1 MKRIINRIHELVSY
15 KSSLRLLLA
24 LLPIFG
30 LSASCRKILEVP
42 LPINNLTTPQA
53 FSTDVEANDA
63 MSGVYYQMIN
73 TNGSMMSYAMTTFG
87 GMSADELMPFNQNAS
102 DVYIHFQENDLTSS
116 NAAIIQNFWT
126 PAYSTIYKVNSI
138 LEGLNNSTTI
148 SDSARNELI
157 GEAKFVRAFC
167 NFYLV
172 NLFGEVPLITSIN
185 WRNTNLLSRSDSAQI
200 YQSILADLLDAKG
213 KMLSDYSAGG
223 GQRIVPNKWAATAL
237 LARVYLFMGD
247 WQNAKLQADSVI
259 SCGLYSL
266 ATDLKTV
273 FYSNSSE
280 AIWQLQQ
287 SLLLISRSATPEGY
301 QLIPR
306 NKTTF
311 PFVYLTTSLLNSFEV
326 GDNRKLMWIDSTK
339 YMGIQYYYPYKYQ
352 IGRSQASITGPYIE
366 YYMVL
371 RLAEQYLIRAEAEAN
386 GAGNGIN
393 DAIVDLNYIRSRAN
407 LLPYAGPV
415 DQNSVLNAIFHE
427 RQIEFFSEWGHR
439 WLDLK
444 RTGQAVTTLSA
455 AKKINILSSSL
466 LYPIP
471 ISELQADPNLSQ
483 NPGY

>member
-1 MKRIINRIHELVSY
+1 
-15 KSSLRLLLA
+15 
-24 LLPIFG
+24 
-30 LSASCRKILEVP
+30 
-42 LPINNLTTPQA
+42 
-53 FSTDVEANDA
+53 
-63 MSGVYYQMIN
+63 
-73 TNGSMMSYAMTTFG
+73 
-87 GMSADELMPFNQNAS
+87 
-102 DVYIHFQENDLTSS
+102 
-116 NAAIIQNFWT
+116 
-126 PAYSTIYKVNSI
+126 
-138 LEGLNNSTTI
+138 
-148 SDSARNELI
+148 
-157 GEAKFVRAFC
+157 
-167 NFYLV
+167 
-172 NLFGEVPLITSIN
+172 
-185 WRNTNLLSRSDSAQI
+185 
-200 YQSILADLLDAKG
+200 
-213 KMLSDYSAGG
+213 
-223 GQRIVPNKWAATAL
+223 
-237 LARVYLFMGD
+237 
-247 WQNAKLQADSVI
+247 
-259 SCGLYSL
+259 
-266 ATDLKTV
+266 
-273 FYSNSSE
+273 
-280 AIWQLQQ
+280 
-287 SLLLISRSATPEGY
+287 
-301 QLIPR
+301 
-306 NKTTF
+306 
-311 PFVYLTTSLLNSFEV
+311 
-326 GDNRKLMWIDSTK
+326 MWIDSTK